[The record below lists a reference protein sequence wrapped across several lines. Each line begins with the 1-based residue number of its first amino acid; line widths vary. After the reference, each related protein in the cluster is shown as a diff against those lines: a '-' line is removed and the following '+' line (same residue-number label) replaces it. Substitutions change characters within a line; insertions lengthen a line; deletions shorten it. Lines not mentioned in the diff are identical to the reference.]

1 MRPSILLY
9 YKSAV
14 FFIAFIFVIST
25 KLFAQYPAA
34 WSLYFNPSPK
44 SNGLGMTGTS
54 LPSDEPFAFYYNPA
68 QLGYSSQSNYFSL
81 EFYPSNIRYF
91 NTDFYSYRNTA
102 VSFGYNF
109 KDLLNGFNF
118 SAGFGYI
125 YSEFSSPSYFA
136 VSPIA
141 QTGNFDK
148 LSSYA
153 LGIGINYYIQL
164 SAGINF
170 KQISSASN
178 WSFGP
183 EASYGNADLSAID
196 YGLLLYVPILK
207 LLAPKYS
214 FSLGN
219 YLSIYPNLNIS
230 LGYAKLNYGG
240 DVHYSLN
247 SYSQPL
253 PRDARLGYSIAA
265 SFGTKLNSEFFKLFG
280 YFFTADVDDYLIK
293 QTEVP
298 PYFSYQSGIG
308 DIQIGR
314 NLIDLKG
321 DSYVVVHKGNEFDFL
336 ETFTYLIGR
345 FSGRNDDNNSS
356 NGFGFQTK
364 GLFKLIKSFSNNT
377 ALNYIADHVNIKY
390 YSSIIYENDPRETKF
405 EGFDFTFSNF
415 KF

>member
-1 MRPSILLY
+1 MRSSILHY
-9 YKSAV
+9 DKSAV
-14 FFIAFIFVIST
+14 FTVAFIFVIST

-68 QLGYSSQSNYFSL
+68 QLGYSSQSNYFSM
-81 EFYPSNIRYF
+81 EFYPSNVRYF
-91 NTDFYSYRNTA
+91 NMDFYSYRNTA
-102 VSFGYNF
+102 AAFGYNF
-109 KDLLNGFNF
+109 KNLLNGFNL

-125 YSEFSSPSYFA
+125 YSEFSSPSYYM

-141 QTGNFDK
+141 QTGNFNK
-148 LSSYA
+148 FSSYA

-183 EASYGNADLSAID
+183 VGSYGSADFSVVD
-196 YGLLLYVPILK
+196 YGLLLNVPILN
-207 LLAPKYS
+207 LLAPKYP
-214 FSLGN
+214 FSIGKRLP
-219 YLSIYPNLNIS
+219 IFPNLNIS
-230 LGYAKLNYGG
+230 LGYAGLNYGN
-240 DVHYSLN
+240 DVKYSVN
-247 SYSQPL
+247 SNSQPL
-253 PRDARLGYSIAA
+253 PRDARLGYTIAA
-265 SFGTKLNSEFFKLFG
+265 GFGTKFKNEFFKLFG
-280 YFFTADVDDYLIK
+280 YFFTVDVDDYLIQ

-298 PYFSYQSGIG
+298 PYFSYQGGIG
-308 DIQIGR
+308 DIVIGR
-314 NLIDLKG
+314 NLINLKG
-321 DSYVVVHKGNEFDFL
+321 DDNVVVHKGHEFDFL

-364 GLFKLIKSFSNNT
+364 GLFKLIKSFSGNKT
-377 ALNYIADHVNIKY
+377 FNYIVDHVNIEY
-390 YSSIIYENDPRETKF
+390 YSSILYENDPRETRF
-405 EGFDFTFSNF
+405 DGFNFTFSNI